1 MSVPDRLPWSPP
13 VLTLL
18 ADHLLEPVSIL
29 LWRPAMS
36 KEMPDYHGHRQR
48 LQERFLKIGLEGWH
62 SNHRPKTNA
71 NPQNPLLI

>member
-1 MSVPDRLPWSPP
+1 
-13 VLTLL
+13 
-18 ADHLLEPVSIL
+18 
-29 LWRPAMS
+29 MS